1 MVQLMRE
8 RSGLPHQKVV
18 GMAGVLDS
26 ARFRAFVAE
35 KLQVSVEDVQ
45 AMVMGGHGDAMVPL
59 PRFCTVG
66 GIPLPDLVAMGQI
79 KQEEVDA
86 IVERTR
92 NAGGEIVR
100 LLKTGSAF
108 FSPAAAGVLMAEA
121 YLKDKKRV
129 IPCAA
134 YLTGQYGV
142 SDLYVGVPCVIGG
155 NGVEKILELPLT
167 PEERAMFQKSVDS
180 VRSLV
185 DALPKTQQ

>member
-1 MVQLMRE
+1 
-8 RSGLPHQKVV
+8 
-18 GMAGVLDS
+18 
-26 ARFRAFVAE
+26 
-35 KLQVSVEDVQ
+35 
-45 AMVMGGHGDAMVPL
+45 
-59 PRFCTVG
+59 
-66 GIPLPDLVAMGQI
+66 MGQI
-79 KQEEVDA
+79 KQEQVDE

-108 FSPAAAGVLMAEA
+108 FSPAAAGILMAEA

-167 PEERAMFQKSVDS
+167 DEERAMFQKSVES

-185 DALPKTQQ
+185 DALPKTQ